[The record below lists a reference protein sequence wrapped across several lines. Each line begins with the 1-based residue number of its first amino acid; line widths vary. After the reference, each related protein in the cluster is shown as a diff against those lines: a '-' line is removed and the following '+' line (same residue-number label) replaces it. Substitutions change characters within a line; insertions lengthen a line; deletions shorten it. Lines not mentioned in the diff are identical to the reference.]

1 MVPLPANQN
10 SEFARGELKVLE
22 RVHGRP
28 TYFEIKQAN
37 GTIWRFGKP
46 IAASA
51 VARSPDRAT
60 TVDEDDDWFDEDE
73 AEKEPIRVDEEL
85 IEVAGGQGWS
95 VDPMGLSAA
104 PRSPGG
110 AGITMDPNG

>member
-1 MVPLPANQN
+1 MREHDLI
-10 SEFARGELKVLE
+10 EL
-22 RVHGRP
+22 
-28 TYFEIKQAN
+28 T
-37 GTIWRFGKP
+37 
-46 IAASA
+46 
-51 VARSPDRAT
+51 
-60 TVDEDDDWFDEDE
+60 
-73 AEKEPIRVDEEL
+73 DEEL